1 MTQTLYDLTEAEII
15 VFDLLEDEDLTDEA
29 AKEILRNNL
38 TGTKEA
44 IAGKLLAYAQM
55 IRNKKAEAEIC
66 KNEARRLSAKASAA
80 ENRVRWMNDAIEHYF
95 DATDQVC
102 AFVGPFKIKL
112 QDNGGKQPL
121 VVEKDAK
128 DLPPIFQKVEPDN
141 EAIRKAL
148 EEGVEIE
155 GCYLTPRGKHVRIY

>member
-1 MTQTLYDLTEAEII
+1 MALSLYDLTESEL
-15 VFDLLEDEDLTDEA
+15 VVLDLLEDENLTDEQ
-29 AKEILRNNL
+29 AKEILRDNL

-55 IRNKKAEAEIC
+55 IRNKKAEAEMC
-66 KNEARRLSAKASAA
+66 KNEAQRLSAKAKAA
-80 ENRVRWMNDAIEHYF
+80 ENRVRWMNDAIEFYF

-128 DLPPIFQKVEPDN
+128 DLPPVFQKIEPDN

-148 EEGVEIE
+148 EDGEDVE
-155 GCYLTPRGKHVRIY
+155 GCYLAPRGKHVRVY